1 MTMQAPGA
9 AGADDPQWYQA
20 TTLGERLALF
30 RHTLSQPPACQA
42 QAEMER
48 ARDRLAQWQN
58 QPPFRA
64 YPQSFAQRLASDGLS
79 AEQLLALCAIS
90 APAIQSAHTAP
101 PAWLEDIVGIP
112 TGPRSSARFAPIA
125 HKIDITPQL
134 AFLRAFKPWLEQ
146 ACTRLHYGVQ
156 ALQADAAHL
165 PFALETIKLL
175 CLARLFQVL
184 HFQLSRVMVLELHAA
199 RLQGRVQGE
208 TPEQRFDSFFQQLTQ
223 PAQVWALL
231 TEYPVLARRISELT
245 GNWLACEL
253 ELLQRLCNDWDEIRQ
268 TFSPASD
275 PGVLVRMHEGA
286 GDTHHGGR
294 SVVTLTWRSGLRL
307 VYKPRAQTIDIHY
320 QHLLH
325 WLNAHGCQPSL
336 RVPRVIDKGT
346 YGWCAYIAD
355 DPCSS
360 PAQVERF
367 YQRLGGH
374 MALLYALEATDL
386 HAQNLIAAGEEPMLI
401 DLEAL
406 LHPRFPDENASCDP
420 FEELLDRSVMR
431 VGLLPQRL
439 FSTREHTGVDLSGL
453 GARNGQSTPDRIA
466 QMQAVGTDQMRIT
479 RAYSA
484 LEQSKHRPTLH
495 AREVDALAYRADLI
509 AGFTT
514 VYRLLL
520 RHRDELL
527 DRLLPRFADVEVRVL
542 PRATRLYA
550 SLLIESTHPDVLRD
564 ALELERLLDRLW
576 IGVRWQPSLARLI
589 PAERA
594 DLLRGDIPRFT
605 TRPASRDLFTSQGDV
620 LPAFFPEASLDL
632 ARARI
637 QQLGEEDLEQQTWI
651 IEAALASG
659 VLSSPSPLGAE
670 VPLQDQ

>member
-1 MTMQAPGA
+1 MMTHETR
-9 AGADDPQWYQA
+9 ADAPQWYQA
-20 TTLGERLALF
+20 TTLAERLALF
-30 RHTLSQPPACQA
+30 RSMLDQPPACQA

-48 ARDRLAQWQN
+48 ARHRFAQWQN
-58 QPPFRA
+58 QPPFCTS
-64 YPQSFAQRLASDGLS
+64 PQSFARRLASDGLS

-90 APAIQSAHTAP
+90 ARAIQSAHTTP
-101 PAWLEDIVGIP
+101 PAWLRDIVGVF
-112 TGPRSSARFAPIA
+112 TSSPGDARFTPIA
-125 HKIDITPQL
+125 RRIDATPKL
-134 AFLRAFKPWLEQ
+134 ACLRALKPWLAQ
-146 ACTRLHYGVQ
+146 ACSRLHNGVQ
-156 ALQADAAHL
+156 TLQASAAHL
-165 PFALETIKLL
+165 PFAGETIERL
-175 CLARLFQVL
+175 CLVRLLQLLSLQVT
-184 HFQLSRVMVLELHAA
+184 RVMVLELHAA

-208 TPEQRFDSFFQQLTQ
+208 TPEQRFDSFFQQLAQ
-223 PAQVWALL
+223 PAQAWALL
-231 TEYPVLARRISELT
+231 SEYPVLARRISEIT

-253 ELLQRLCNDWDEIRQ
+253 ELLQRLCHDWDEIRQ

-275 PGVLVRMHEGA
+275 PGVLVQIHEGE
-286 GDTHHGGR
+286 GDTHHCGR
-294 SVVTLTWRSGLRL
+294 SVVMLTWSSGLRL
-307 VYKPRAQTIDIHY
+307 VYKPRAQTIDIRY
-320 QHLLH
+320 QQLLH
-325 WLNAHGCQPSL
+325 WLNAHGCQPSF
-336 RVPRVIDKGT
+336 RMPRLIDKGT
-346 YGWCAYIAD
+346 YGWCEYIAD
-355 DPCSS
+355 DACGS

-406 LHPRFPDENASCDP
+406 LHPRFPNDNASCDP
-420 FEELLDRSVMR
+420 CEELLNHSVLR
-431 VGLLPQRL
+431 VGLLPRRL
-439 FSTREHTGVDLSGL
+439 FSTRDHAGVDLSGL
-453 GARNGQSTPDRIA
+453 GARNGQLTPDQIV
-466 QMQAVGTDQMRIT
+466 QVQAIGTDQMRIT

-484 LEQSKHRPTLH
+484 LEQSKHRPVLH
-495 AREVDALAYRADLI
+495 TEEVDALAYSAELI

-527 DRLLPRFADVEVRVL
+527 DRLLPQFATAEVRVL

-564 ALELERLLDRLW
+564 GLALERLLDRLW
-576 IGVRWQPSLARLI
+576 IGVRGQPCLARLI

-605 TRPASRDLFTSQGDV
+605 TCPASRDLCTSQGEV

-637 QQLGEEDLEQQTWI
+637 QQLGEEDLERQSWI
-651 IEAALASG
+651 IEASLTGAAL
-659 VLSSPSPLGAE
+659 LSSHRPPG
-670 VPLQDQ
+670 